1 MLKPVRRIVTGNN
14 ETGRSIVLYDGP
26 SRYTLENPARPG
38 RGLTELWLTDSTP
51 ASNAGHAD
59 AADRQIRLEPPPNGS
74 LIRFF
79 QLAPKAED
87 EALSAEE
94 RERQAEEGFER
105 MGAAHTRV
113 DTTRSP
119 VMHKT
124 KTVDYIILLSGEV
137 TMLLDEGEVDLKPFD
152 VVIQRGT
159 NHAWINRGSEP
170 ALLAAILIDAEAV

>member
-1 MLKPVRRIVTGNN
+1 MVVF
-14 ETGRSIVLYDGP
+14 DGLSP
-26 SRYTLENPARPG
+26 HTLENPARPR
-38 RGLTELWLTDSTP
+38 RGLTNLWITDSTP
-51 ASNAGHAD
+51 ASNAGYAD
-59 AADRQIRLEPPPNGS
+59 AADRPIRLEPPPNGS

-79 QLAPKAED
+79 QVAPESED

-94 RERQAEEGFER
+94 RERQAAAAFEK
-105 MGAAHTRV
+105 MGAAHARV

-152 VVIQRGT
+152 IVIQRGT
-159 NHAWINRGSEP
+159 NHAWINRGAEP
-170 ALLAAILIDAEAV
+170 AFLAAILIDAEAI